1 MRPFAVYT
9 GMRVLVFVA
18 TFAVVAGIWM
28 LSSGSL
34 NWFYSLLIAFV
45 VSGIASYTLLNRQRE
60 AFAGRV
66 DQRANRMVEAMR
78 ARDEAEEAAQREAA
92 QREAERVGQRSTEDA
107 EQDAS

>member
-1 MRPFAVYT
+1 MRAFVVYT

-18 TFAVVAGIWM
+18 TFAVVAGIWI
-28 LSSGSL
+28 LASDSL

-66 DQRANRMVEAMR
+66 DQRASRMVEAMR
-78 ARDEAEEAAQREAA
+78 AREDAEEAEAA
-92 QREAERVGQRSTEDA
+92 RAAAEDA
-107 EQDAS
+107 RRDAR